1 MQGEVHQKR
10 KAGENARRSPWIN
23 KELPHL
29 FKRKNVYKAWKQER
43 VTWEDYREVGQAATD
58 QIKKAK
64 TQTELNL
71 DRDIKGNEKKFY
83 YYISNKKK
91 VREDVGPFQKEVGD
105 LVMRD
110 AE

>member
-1 MQGEVHQKR
+1 MPGGLCGSAGSSWSYLSSKR
-10 KAGENARRSPWIN
+10 
-23 KELPHL
+23 
-29 FKRKNVYKAWKQER
+29 VYREWKQEQI
-43 VTWEDYREVGQAATD
+43 TWQECKEVAWAARD
-58 QIKKAK
+58 QVRKAK